1 MKETKRQK
9 LVPTHV
15 QQTKFQTILIVIFML
30 TLKENVWLTTKF
42 NNKSLLVTI
51 ITNLDINLQNKNY

>member
-30 TLKENVWLTTKF
+30 TLKENV
-42 NNKSLLVTI
+42 
-51 ITNLDINLQNKNY
+51 